1 MTAIYQLE
9 FIMRINKYIAECGVT
24 SRRNADSLIKEGRVK
39 LNGKTVSSLGIEVNE
54 ENDSVFID
62 GKKISLPSKYTYI
75 LFNKPKGC
83 VTTVKDDKDRKT
95 VFDFINVDKRLFPVG
110 RLDYDSEGMLI
121 LTNDGELSFR
131 LTHPSNE
138 IPKTYSVKIEGTISE
153 QEIAKLRGT
162 VTLPDGSISHH
173 AKIKRI
179 EEKDGNTKL
188 QVTIYEGKNR
198 QIRKMFE
205 SVDKNV
211 IFLKRTAIGD
221 FKLGGVSRGSWRYLT
236 EEEVYYL
243 QNI

>member
-1 MTAIYQLE
+1 
-9 FIMRINKYIAECGVT
+9 MRINKYIAECGVT
-24 SRRNADSLIKEGRVK
+24 SRRNADVLIYEGRVK
-39 LNGKTVSSLGIEVNE
+39 LNGKTITTPGININE
-54 ENDSVFID
+54 ENDSVAID
-62 GKKISLPSKYTYI
+62 GKTIKLPNRFTYI

-83 VTTVKDDKDRKT
+83 VTTVKDDKGRKT
-95 VFDFINVDKRLFPVG
+95 IFDFIDVNKRVFPVG
-110 RLDYDSEGMLI
+110 RLDYDSEGLLI
-121 LTNDGELSFR
+121 LTNDGDLSFR

-138 IPKTYSVKIEGTISE
+138 IPKTYSVKIEGTISD

-162 VTLPDGSISHH
+162 VKLPGGGESHH

-205 SVDKNV
+205 SIDKNV

-221 FKLGGVSRGSWRYLT
+221 FKLGGISRGSWRYLT
-236 EEEVYYL
+236 DNEVYYL

>member
-1 MTAIYQLE
+1 
-9 FIMRINKYIAECGVT
+9 MRINKYIAECGVT
-24 SRRNADSLIKEGRVK
+24 SRRNADVLIYEGRVK
-39 LNGKTVSSLGIEVNE
+39 LNGKTITTPGININE
-54 ENDSVFID
+54 ENDSVAID
-62 GKKISLPSKYTYI
+62 GKTIKLPNRFTYI

-83 VTTVKDDKDRKT
+83 VTTVKDDKGRKT
-95 VFDFINVDKRLFPVG
+95 IFDFIDVNKRVFPVG
-110 RLDYDSEGMLI
+110 RLDYDSEGLLI
-121 LTNDGELSFR
+121 LTNDGDLSFR

-138 IPKTYSVKIEGTISE
+138 IPKTYSVKIEGTISD

-162 VTLPDGSISHH
+162 VKLPGGGESHH

-205 SVDKNV
+205 SINKNV

-221 FKLGGVSRGSWRYLT
+221 FKLGGISRGSWRYLT
-236 EEEVYYL
+236 DNEVYYL